1 MNNWRDK
8 ENRRLIAEFHTEE
21 MEKYFKE
28 DINYSVEHTELFDN
42 NNMKDYKIE
51 NKCNKKM
58 KIEVIDEDTVTAIM
72 NHTKGGHINMA
83 LNFASY
89 KNPGGQFLYGSSA
102 QEEAICHESNL
113 YNVLRKFTDYYEWNN
128 RHKNKALYLNRA
140 LYSEDILFV
149 RGNEEI
155 LCDIL
160 TCACPNKKASQK
172 YAYTTDE
179 ENTKALKDRIEFV
192 LKVANYNNAEV
203 LILGAYGCGV
213 FGQNPYEV
221 AEIFKEYLDKYP
233 QAFREVYFAIPN
245 KNSENFKAF
254 KEVFYG

>member
-1 MNNWRDK
+1 MNNWRNK
-8 ENRRLIAEFHTEE
+8 ENRRIIAEFHTEE
-21 MEKYFKE
+21 MEKHFKE

-58 KIEVIDEDTVTAIM
+58 KIEVINEDTVTAIM
-72 NHTKGGHINMA
+72 NHTRGGHINMA

-89 KNPGGQFLYGSSA
+89 KNPGGQFLNGSSA
-102 QEEAICHESNL
+102 QEEALCHESNL

-179 ENTKALKDRIEFV
+179 ENTKVLRDRIEFA

-203 LILGAYGCGV
+203 LILGSWGCGV